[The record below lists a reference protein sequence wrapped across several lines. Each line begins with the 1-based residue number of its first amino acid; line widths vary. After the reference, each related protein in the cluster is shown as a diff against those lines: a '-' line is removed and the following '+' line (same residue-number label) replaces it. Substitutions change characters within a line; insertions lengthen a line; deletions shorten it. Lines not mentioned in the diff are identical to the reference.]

1 MLLSQ
6 DTEQFQDMQEL
17 LDGFFQ
23 NLQQSHN
30 AATQSSQQSQEPDTQ
45 MLEKFL
51 NDATQSAQQSQGFDT
66 QDMQGLLDSFF
77 QAPQQSLGNSDQDLQ
92 QSQNAA
98 THNMH
103 QSLGSTTSLGAATHN
118 MHQSLGNSGQDL
130 QQSLGAATHNM
141 HQSLGNSD
149 QNIPNVQGS
158 DIQMPYQTLDDDIQ
172 ILQQIPDAATQNAH
186 QSLGAT
192 SQDTHQ
198 YQGISD
204 QDLQQSLGAADW
216 GIQRNEQDKV
226 RAEIDKL
233 TKVYNGRKRTIA
245 QRNVHVNIEKK
256 KYMTVRDMIGKIA
269 SKLRET
275 GLSIDK
281 NLELQQII
289 YELTMLSDQLIV
301 RYVAQIRYYKNVI
314 AKSNAIQAKIE
325 LLKNNQKLIAEHNF
339 KNKDKVRL
347 SPSSFYNIGIL
358 RIQFAKILKDI
369 DNSLVEQ
376 KRISDAM
383 LQSSDDALKAQSVQL
398 ENTIQG
404 LKSQSRATR
413 EILWEYKHGRSIDA
427 WIVTSFSSYMQM
439 LKIY

>member
-1 MLLSQ
+1 MNQPPDAATQ

-23 NLQQSHN
+23 NLQQSQN

-45 MLEKFL
+45 MSEKFL

-92 QSQNAA
+92 QS
-98 THNMH
+98 
-103 QSLGSTTSLGAATHN
+103 LGAATHN

-141 HQSLGNSD
+141 HQSLGNSG
-149 QNIPNVQGS
+149 QNIPSVQGS

-204 QDLQQSLGAADW
+204 QDLQQSLADADW
-216 GIQRNEQDKV
+216 GIQRHEQDK
-226 RAEIDKL
+226 
-233 TKVYNGRKRTIA
+233 
-245 QRNVHVNIEKK
+245 
-256 KYMTVRDMIGKIA
+256 
-269 SKLRET
+269 
-275 GLSIDK
+275 
-281 NLELQQII
+281 
-289 YELTMLSDQLIV
+289 
-301 RYVAQIRYYKNVI
+301 
-314 AKSNAIQAKIE
+314 
-325 LLKNNQKLIAEHNF
+325 
-339 KNKDKVRL
+339 
-347 SPSSFYNIGIL
+347 
-358 RIQFAKILKDI
+358 
-369 DNSLVEQ
+369 

-398 ENTIQG
+398 ENTYRLG
-404 LKSQSRATR
+404 SASAKSVLDSSLTR
-413 EILWEYKHGRSIDA
+413 RHHSAQTECWAKHHVLFIDIRKA
-427 WIVTSFSSYMQM
+427 FDTVPVGALMEAADHGIPSSYSCLSQGHCTHPH
-439 LKIY
+439 LLEQGQARCHRTHSQYRGCQQGCPLSGLLFNLFINDIFDGVAPIKPWTIA

>member
-1 MLLSQ
+1 MNQPPDAATQ

-23 NLQQSHN
+23 NLQQSQN

-45 MLEKFL
+45 MSEKFL

-66 QDMQGLLDSFF
+66 QDMQGLPDSFF
-77 QAPQQSLGNSDQDLQ
+77 QAPQ
-92 QSQNAA
+92 
-98 THNMH
+98 
-103 QSLGSTTSLGAATHN
+103 
-118 MHQSLGNSGQDL
+118 QSLGNSGQDL

-198 YQGISD
+198 YQGISN
-204 QDLQQSLGAADW
+204 QDLQQSLADADW

-233 TKVYNGRKRTIA
+233 TKAYNGRKNSIT
-245 QRNVHVNIEKK
+245 QRNFHVNIEKK
-256 KYMTVRDMIGKIA
+256 RYGEVRDMIGKIA

-275 GLSIDK
+275 GLSSDK
-281 NLELQQII
+281 KPELQQII

-301 RYVAQIRYYKNVI
+301 RYITQLRYYKSTI
-314 AKSNAIQAKIE
+314 TKSNAIQAKIE
-325 LLKNNQKLIAEHNF
+325 LLKNNQKLIAEHNS
-339 KNKDKVRL
+339 KNKDKVGL

-413 EILWEYKHGRSIDA
+413 EILWKYKYGQSMDT
-427 WIVTSFSSYMQM
+427 WIVTFFSSYMQM
-439 LKIY
+439 LKI

>member
-1 MLLSQ
+1 MRLISFAMVSFLAITVSAWPPHNPDTHDMNQPPDAATQ

-23 NLQQSHN
+23 NLQQSQN

-45 MLEKFL
+45 MSEKFL

-77 QAPQQSLGNSDQDLQ
+77 QAPQ
-92 QSQNAA
+92 
-98 THNMH
+98 
-103 QSLGSTTSLGAATHN
+103 
-118 MHQSLGNSGQDL
+118 QSLGNSGQDL

-198 YQGISD
+198 YQGISN
-204 QDLQQSLGAADW
+204 QDLQQSLADADW
-216 GIQRNEQDKV
+216 DIQRHERDKV

-233 TKVYNGRKRTIA
+233 TKAYNGRKNSIT
-245 QRNVHVNIEKK
+245 QRNFHVNIEKK
-256 KYMTVRDMIGKIA
+256 DMEKYIT
-269 SKLRET
+269 
-275 GLSIDK
+275 
-281 NLELQQII
+281 
-289 YELTMLSDQLIV
+289 QL
-301 RYVAQIRYYKNVI
+301 RYYKSTI
-314 AKSNAIQAKIE
+314 TKSNAIQAKIE
-325 LLKNNQKLIAEHNF
+325 LLKNNQKLIAEHNS

-413 EILWEYKHGRSIDA
+413 EILWKYKYGQSMDT
-427 WIVTSFSSYMQM
+427 WIVTFFSSYMQM
-439 LKIY
+439 LKI